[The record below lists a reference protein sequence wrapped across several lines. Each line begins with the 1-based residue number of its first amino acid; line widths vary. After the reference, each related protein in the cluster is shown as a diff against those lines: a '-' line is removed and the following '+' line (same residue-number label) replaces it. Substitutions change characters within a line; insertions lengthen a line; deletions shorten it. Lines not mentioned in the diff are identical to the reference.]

1 MTKEAK
7 AIQDLLDPT
16 TGAQVAQQYSF
27 PIAVGN
33 DSDIST
39 GTKYL
44 VINNTTEI
52 VLYQWPNYG
61 GLFKATGLERL
72 EKNTGIEIPAAELIS
87 ELEQLISEIKSKR

>member
-7 AIQDLLDPT
+7 EIQDLLDPT
-16 TGAQVAQQYSF
+16 TGARVAQQYSF
-27 PIAVGN
+27 PIAVRN

-72 EKNTGIEIPAAELIS
+72 EKNSGIEIPAADFIA
-87 ELEQLISEIKSKR
+87 ELEQLISEMKSKL

>member
-16 TGAQVAQQYSF
+16 TGAQVAQQYTF
-27 PIAVGN
+27 PMAVKN
-33 DSDIST
+33 DTNTSSD
-39 GTKYL
+39 TKYL
-44 VINNTTEI
+44 ILDKTTEI
-52 VLYQWPNYG
+52 VLYQWPDYG
-61 GLFKATGLERL
+61 NLFKATGLERL